1 MFNNFRSTLY
11 KTVFNLN
18 GNKLHNNNNNK
29 LFIVGTNPIRKLV

>member
-1 MFNNFRSTLY
+1 MFNNFRSTLS

-18 GNKLHNNNNNK
+18 GNKLHNNNNK